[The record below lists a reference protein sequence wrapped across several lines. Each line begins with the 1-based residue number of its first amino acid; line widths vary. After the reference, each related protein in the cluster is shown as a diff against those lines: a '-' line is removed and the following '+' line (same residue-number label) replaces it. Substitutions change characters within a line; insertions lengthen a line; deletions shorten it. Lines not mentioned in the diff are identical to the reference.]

1 MPQMA
6 DITIKK
12 ADGTTDVVYNAV
24 SPSAGDSIPAIW
36 RPNGVGASAYV
47 RPVFTLASRFNG
59 PRTAR
64 RVQINHNFPIVTQ
77 VGGVDTVSDRCI
89 FEGSFL
95 VPERAPDTSVDEFVE
110 QTVNLVKSALV
121 EACLK
126 TRTSA
131 T

>member
-36 RPNGVGASAYV
+36 RPNGVGSSAYV
-47 RPVFTLASRFNG
+47 RPVLTLASRFNG

-110 QTVNLVKSALV
+110 QTVNLVKSALI

-126 TRTSA
+126 MRISA